1 MSQAGKP
8 VDRGEYIAKNAEGD
22 REMDLLAGVR
32 VLDLTRLYPGPF
44 CTLLLADMGAEVIK
58 VESPGEG
65 DYMRAMGPGLGEYSL
80 YFQNL
85 NRGKKSI
92 VLNLKKQGGA
102 EAFLRLAAGAA
113 VVVEGFRPGV
123 MAALGLGYEDVKKV
137 NPGIVYCSI
146 TGYGQDGPFRLRAGH
161 DINYIAT
168 AGILGISG
176 QEGREPVFAGVQIG
190 DVGGGSLM
198 ALTGILAALYA
209 RARSGEGCYIDAS
222 MLDGLVAW
230 LPMPL
235 ADLFAGNRTG
245 RGQAMLNGGLA
256 CYNVYRTADGEYM
269 SLGALEPKFW
279 AQFCLAVGRK
289 DLIDRQYQHDQES
302 LKKECREIFAAAT
315 RASWEKVFAEFDAC
329 CEPVLSLQEM
339 TEHPQVRARGLVE
352 GGRQAFPLKISGR
365 RPMRHAPAP
374 GLGEH
379 TRELLLAAGYTE
391 EEIAELEK

>member
-1 MSQAGKP
+1 M
-8 VDRGEYIAKNAEGD
+8 N
-22 REMDLLAGVR
+22 LLAGVR

-65 DYMRAMGPGLGEYSL
+65 DYMRAMGPGQGEYSQ

-85 NRGKKSI
+85 NRGKKSMI
-92 VLNLKKQGGA
+92 LNLKKPAGVQ
-102 EAFLRLAAGAA
+102 AFLRLAGVSD

-146 TGYGQDGPFRLRAGH
+146 SGYGQDGPFRDRAGH

-176 QEGREPVFAGVQIG
+176 QDGQHPVFPGVQIG
-190 DVGGGSLM
+190 DVGGGALI

-209 RARSGEGCYIDAS
+209 RSQNREGYYIDAS

-235 ADLFAGNRTG
+235 ADLFAGSRTA

-256 CYNVYRTADGEYM
+256 CYNIYRTADGEYM

-279 AQFCLAVGRK
+279 AQLCRAAGRD
-289 DLIDRQYQHDQES
+289 DLTDKQYQHDQKA
-302 LKKECREIFAAAT
+302 LKEECAAVFASKT
-315 RASWEKVFAEFDAC
+315 RAVWEEILKEYDAC
-329 CEPVLSLQEM
+329 CEPVLTLQEM
-339 TEHPQVRARGLVE
+339 IEHPQVRIRGLVSE
-352 GGRQAFPLKISGR
+352 QGPAFPLKISGQ
-365 RPMRHAPAP
+365 RPSQQASAPR
-374 GLGEH
+374 LGEH
-379 TRELLLAAGYTE
+379 TRELLLACGCPE
-391 EEIAELEK
+391 GELSELTDEV